1 MNAPQLLKE
10 FDLRNTQSRLEI
22 LQAFED
28 EHKALSQAEIEGHLT
43 GQFDRVTVYR
53 TLRTF
58 LHKGILH
65 KVLDDEG
72 TPKYALCGDHCIQ
85 ETHRHEHV
93 HFKCVKCGNTTCLEQ
108 VMIPGVVLP
117 AKYSIQEMNL
127 LIQGVCGV
135 CHD

>member
-1 MNAPQLLKE
+1 VKAQQLLKD

-28 EHKALSQAEIEGHLT
+28 KHKALSQAEIENQLI

-58 LHKGILH
+58 LQKGILH

-72 TPKYALCGDHCIQ
+72 TPKYALCGSHCVQ

-93 HFKCVKCGNTTCLEQ
+93 HFKCVRCGNTTCLEQ
-108 VMIPGVVLP
+108 VMIPVVQLP
-117 AKYSIQEMNL
+117 ASYSIQEMNL
-127 LIQGVCGV
+127 LIQGVCSD